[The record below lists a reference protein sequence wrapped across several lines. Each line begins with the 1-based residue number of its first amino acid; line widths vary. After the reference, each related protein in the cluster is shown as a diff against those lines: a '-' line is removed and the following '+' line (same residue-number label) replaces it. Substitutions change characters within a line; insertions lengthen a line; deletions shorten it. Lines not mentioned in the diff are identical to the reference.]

1 MVVLDDHGRIVDANA
16 NALTELGWRYDQLV
30 GASMRIVHPSFNDT
44 TCRRWFE
51 LAEQRSADL
60 TRSDCTATFVR
71 HDDSEMAVELRLM
84 VMDWNGPGRLV
95 VIARDVTDA
104 TRREATLTEER
115 DHLETQLRTG
125 VLALSEL
132 QRMESVLKGS
142 LEEKETL
149 LKEIHHRVKNN
160 LQMVSSLLTL
170 QMDQMP
176 DARSKE
182 LLGESVRRVRSMALI
197 HQHLYGSASLERIDL
212 GAYARNLAD
221 TLRFAL
227 APSARLRI
235 DVDPVEVSVD
245 HAAPICLILNE
256 LLTNAFKYG
265 ATTASLLAPPVAD
278 SIDDWDVLVEL
289 REEGRQLELVVRDRG
304 PGLPANFSLRGGNS
318 LGLQLVVTLARQLR
332 GKVEA
337 RSDRG
342 AVFSITCPL

>member
-1 MVVLDDHGRIVDANA
+1 
-16 NALTELGWRYDQLV
+16 
-30 GASMRIVHPSFNDT
+30 
-44 TCRRWFE
+44 
-51 LAEQRSADL
+51 
-60 TRSDCTATFVR
+60 
-71 HDDSEMAVELRLM
+71 
-84 VMDWNGPGRLV
+84 

-197 HQHLYGSASLERIDL
+197 HQHLYGSVSLERIDL

-265 ATTASLLAPPVAD
+265 AATASLLAPPVAD

-318 LGLQLVVTLARQLR
+318 LGLQLVLTLARQLR
-332 GKVEA
+332 GKVDA